1 MYPDSGPYILTIC
14 LVLFAFT
21 TILGWAYYG
30 ERCMS
35 YLFGVKS
42 TLPYRLGYVL
52 VVGFGPFLP
61 LDLVWLVAD
70 ITNGLMA
77 FPNLVALIGLSGV
90 VVSETRKYF
99 DHLAAGEKTK
109 DK

>member
-1 MYPDSGPYILTIC
+1 MTIC

-42 TLPYRLGYVL
+42 TLPYRIAYCI
-52 VVGFGPFLP
+52 VVGIGPFLP
-61 LDLVWLVAD
+61 LDFVWLLAD

-77 FPNLVALIGLSGV
+77 FPNLIALVALSGV
-90 VVSETRKYF
+90 VVEETHKYF
-99 DHLAAGEKTK
+99 AHLENMRLGKEALE
-109 DK
+109 